1 MYGSDFAL
9 ESTHLMLTKPHVSFL
24 NQSAVIAGLVCRN
37 HLSYPSN
44 NIVSLIF
51 LDEIM
56 RSLINQGL
64 KGWQGFKPW
73 TLGINV
79 DHYKRRKIA

>member
-1 MYGSDFAL
+1 M
-9 ESTHLMLTKPHVSFL
+9 
-24 NQSAVIAGLVCRN
+24 
-37 HLSYPSN
+37 
-44 NIVSLIF
+44 F

-79 DHYKRRKIA
+79 DHYKRRKIVNIKDPILSKKP